1 MADTI
6 VGALRVLR
14 DHWPQLIG
22 IFLLGWTGRMGFLWA
37 ASEASKTNATLAI
50 LILPLAPLS
59 TIIAMVMMLR
69 VVAETLPA
77 FEHLFERLSPGE
89 RWRDHFTV
97 AGQMLVPLL
106 GVYASQDLIRQ
117 DSLIFREDTTAEE
130 VMNNVV
136 PTFERTLY
144 APGVW
149 IFVLIFGVLAL
160 RKLISVTGLAEKS
173 LAVAGFAAYL
183 EALWLV
189 TLVQAIAGQ
198 IRGLYEWIRDRA
210 VIDAMLSSLD
220 SLLTWLGSIGTA
232 ITNLFGWL
240 GSAVASSI
248 EIIVLPLSLLAVGS
262 AVYSNELKGTAPI
275 PTHEGVT
282 RRLKRVPNP
291 VKRYVGQLLE
301 PVITPVASAWHSL
314 ARVLLAGLIP
324 TVLFCL
330 VFLLLNQLDN
340 VVALALRGVVGP
352 REMLWSYAVEPYMD
366 MAGQLAFSVASVA
379 LVAAAVNAL
388 IAPRPDGESVFGET
402 QEEPVASS

>member
-1 MADTI
+1 M
-6 VGALRVLR
+6 RR
-14 DHWPQLIG
+14 
-22 IFLLGWTGRMGFLWA
+22 
-37 ASEASKTNATLAI
+37 
-50 LILPLAPLS
+50 
-59 TIIAMVMMLR
+59 
-69 VVAETLPA
+69 
-77 FEHLFERLSPGE
+77 
-89 RWRDHFTV
+89 
-97 AGQMLVPLL
+97 
-106 GVYASQDLIRQ
+106 
-117 DSLIFREDTTAEE
+117 
-130 VMNNVV
+130 
-136 PTFERTLY
+136 
-144 APGVW
+144 GVW
-149 IFVLIFGVLAL
+149 IFVLIFAVLAL
-160 RKLISVTGLAEKS
+160 RKLISVTGIAEKS

-198 IRGLYEWIRDRA
+198 IRGLSEWIRDRA